1 MEKDTQQEV
10 SPSGNQSKVFLES
23 EGDGWFERNKT
34 AVNSKSSF
42 YETETIKRVL

>member
-1 MEKDTQQEV
+1 MEKDTQTQQEV
-10 SPSGNQSKVFLES
+10 SQSVNQSKVFLES

-42 YETETIKRVL
+42 YETETIK